1 MKKGSAHIPS
11 ALSTMVDL
19 LGWRAQWQPQ
29 RLAYRFLVD
38 GETEVQSVTYEVL
51 DRRARAIAHRL
62 QALNCTGQR
71 ALLLYP
77 AGLDYIAAFF
87 GCLYAGTIAVPAYPP
102 RPNRSL
108 ERIQAIIH
116 DAEATIALTDGAIL
130 PTLEKRFGD
139 CADLKG
145 LHWLNT
151 DAVDDALADDWSGVE
166 IGSDNLALLQYTSGS
181 TAAPKGVM
189 ISHDNLLHNSSLIHQ
204 SFQDTPD
211 SAGVSWLPPY
221 HDMGLVGGIL
231 QPLYVGAPMTLMSPV
246 AFLQKPLRWLQAISR
261 YQATTSGGPNF
272 AYDLC
277 VRKTTPQQRAELD
290 LSTWRLAF
298 SGAEPIH
305 HETLAHFAA
314 AFAPAGFDRRA
325 FYPCY
330 GMAEATLLVSGN
342 RPGQPP
348 QHCTVDSKALRHHR
362 VLTAAASSTDGSTE
376 AQVFVGCGQAVRD
389 QSIVIVDPDTGRAC
403 PADRVGEIWLGSSR
417 SIAQGYWQQP
427 QATAH
432 AFRAYRRDTG
442 EGPCLRTGDLGF
454 LRDGQLYITGRLKD
468 LIIIRGRNHYP
479 QDIEATVEKAHEA
492 LRPGAGTAFSVNIAG
507 AERLVV
513 VQEVERRHLRHL
525 EPEAIVAAVRRRVA
539 EGHDLQ
545 LYALVLLKTGSLPKT
560 SSGKVQ
566 RYLCRIGFLDQHL
579 QSVYTWEDETL
590 AGSLLQQGAAGM
602 RPDDGVATVALPPPT
617 ERTAMAM
624 QDWMVAWLAQALR
637 LPVTAID
644 ATQPFAEFGLDSMTA
659 IELVEAL
666 ETALG
671 RPLSPTLVYE
681 YPTIAALAGYLA
693 APADSPAHA
702 SHATTLTPDDPEVDQ
717 LVRELE
723 MLSDS
728 EIQELLGKQGR

>member
-1 MKKGSAHIPS
+1 
-11 ALSTMVDL
+11 MVDL
-19 LGWRAQWQPQ
+19 LSWRAQWQPQ

-38 GETEVQSVTYEVL
+38 GEAEVQSITYGGL
-51 DRRARAIAHRL
+51 DRRARAIATRL
-62 QALNCTGQR
+62 QDLNCHGQR

-116 DAEATIALTDGAIL
+116 DAEATIALTDGTIL
-130 PTLEKRFGD
+130 NTLEKRFSD

-151 DAVDDALADDWSGVE
+151 DAVADTLAAGWRRVD
-166 IGSDNLALLQYTSGS
+166 IGSDSLALLQYTSGS

-189 ISHDNLLHNSSLIHQ
+189 ISHDNLLHNSSLINQ
-204 SFQDTPD
+204 SFRDTPD

-246 AFLQKPLRWLQAISR
+246 SFLQKPLRWLQAISR

-277 VRKTTPQQRAELD
+277 VRKTTPQQRAQLD
-290 LSTWRLAF
+290 LSPWRLAF

-305 HETLAHFAA
+305 HETLEQFAA
-314 AFAPAGFDRRA
+314 ALAPAGFDRRA

-342 RPGQPP
+342 RPGQPV
-348 QHCTVDSKALRHHR
+348 QSCGVDSQALRHHQ
-362 VLTAAASSTDGSTE
+362 VISVPPTTPE
-376 AQVFVGCGQAVRD
+376 AQIFVGSGQAVPD
-389 QSIVIVDPDTGRAC
+389 QSIVIVDPDSGTPCA
-403 PADRVGEIWLGSSR
+403 ADTVGEIWLGPSR
-417 SIAQGYWQQP
+417 SLAQGYWRQP
-427 QATAH
+427 EATAKT
-432 AFRAYRRDTG
+432 FRAHCADTG
-442 EGPCLRTGDLGF
+442 EGPFLRTGDLGF
-454 LRDGQLYITGRLKD
+454 VKNNQLYVTGRLKD

-513 VQEVERRHLRHL
+513 VQEVERRYLRHL
-525 EPEAIVAAVRRRVA
+525 DPEAIVAAVRRRVA
-539 EGHDLQ
+539 EVHDLQ

-566 RYLCRIGFLDQHL
+566 RYLCRIGFLDQQL

-590 AGSLLQQGAAGM
+590 AGALLRQGTPGLQ
-602 RPDDGVATVALPPPT
+602 PHGETVTSVALPPPK
-617 ERTAMAM
+617 ERTAVAM

-671 RPLSPTLVYE
+671 CSLSPTLVYE

-693 APADSPAHA
+693 APADSPASA
-702 SHATTLTPDDPEVDQ
+702 SHVTTLTPDDPEVEQ